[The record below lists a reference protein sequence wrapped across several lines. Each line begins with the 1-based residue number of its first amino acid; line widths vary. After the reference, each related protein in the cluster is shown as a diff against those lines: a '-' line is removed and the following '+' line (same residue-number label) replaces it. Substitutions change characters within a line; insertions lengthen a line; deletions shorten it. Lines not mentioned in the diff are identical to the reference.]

1 MNDHISDIEV
11 SAIKAL
17 LKRKKRP
24 APFCNN
30 FLFINQVII
39 RSEVVVDLVER
50 GLIMKIQDKP
60 ENIECYDLTSDGI
73 KLAEKLS

>member
-11 SAIKAL
+11 QALKAL
-17 LKRKKRP
+17 LKRKRP
-24 APFCNN
+24 APFCNS

-39 RSEVVVDLVER
+39 RSEIVKDLVER
-50 GLIMKIQDKP
+50 GLIMKINGKP
-60 ENIECYDLTSDGI
+60 EDIDNYDLTSDGI